1 MQALILGVA
10 AAVMA
15 MLAAIIRIGI
25 AKAYSS
31 RSAQAERDI
40 ENGYGANRRISK
52 LSQCTQ
58 YSHGIEIYHNH
69 SCNVKQHKPP
79 VPSIFLH
86 LSKIVWRNRICFTP
100 ISNSIG

>member
-1 MQALILGVA
+1 MQALILGVV

-25 AKAYSS
+25 AKAYADG
-31 RSAQAERDI
+31 SAHAKRDI
-40 ENGYGANRRISK
+40 ENGCGANRRISK
-52 LSQCTQ
+52 PSQCAQ
-58 YSHGIEIYHNH
+58 YSHDSEIYHNPSH
-69 SCNVKQHKPP
+69 NVKQHKLG
-79 VPSIFLH
+79 PSIFLH